1 MTGKERL
8 QLLLNG
14 QIPDSPPHWELV
26 FQIENEMFGIDPA
39 PVDSAVYPSQDDKD
53 KAVWAHQA
61 RVFHHLVDELGWAA
75 VPGGYGARQVRFIK
89 KALGEKALVVGYGGS
104 GVFWMP
110 SGQDMMEFA
119 VKLYE
124 RPEQLHA
131 EARKK
136 CDDQK
141 KSFREMADA
150 GADFLIMASDFGF
163 NDGPFISP
171 EHFRDLVIPYLS
183 EIVQTVHEIGLKI
196 ILHSDGCLNQILDQ
210 IHSTGI
216 DGYQSV
222 DPQGHM
228 DIKHV
233 RDQYPD
239 WILMGNVACNML
251 QDTNELRIR
260 ESVQYCMTYGGMGKP
275 YIFSTSNCIF
285 KGMPVRSYEIML
297 EEYHRIV
304 RESRMPN
311 QSAAGDASLRA

>member
-8 QLLLNG
+8 QLILDG
-14 QIPDSPPHWELV
+14 QIPNSPPHWELA
-26 FQIENEMFGIDPA
+26 FQIENEMFGIDPDS
-39 PVDSAVYPSQDDKD
+39 VNSAVYPSEEDND
-53 KAVWAHQA
+53 KASWAHNVE
-61 RVFHHLVDELGWAA
+61 VFHRLVDELGWAA
-75 VPGGYGARQVRFIK
+75 VPGGDSAPQVSYIK
-89 KALGEKALVVGYGGS
+89 KAIGEKALVAGYGGD

-110 SGQDMMEFA
+110 SGQDFMDFSVMM
-119 VKLYE
+119 YE
-124 RPEQLHA
+124 RPEELNA

-136 CDDQK
+136 CDSQK
-141 KSFREMADA
+141 KSFRKMADA
-150 GADFLIMASDFGF
+150 GADFFIMASDFGF

-171 EHFRDLVIPYLS
+171 DHFRDFVTPYLA
-183 EIVQTVHEIGLKI
+183 EIVQTVHEVGLKI

-228 DIKHV
+228 DIKLV

-251 QDTNELRIR
+251 QDANESKIR
-260 ESVQYCMTYGGMGKP
+260 ESVQYCMTHGGIGKP

-285 KGMPVRSYEIML
+285 KGMPPESYRIML
-297 EEYHRIV
+297 DEYHRIIIKCENHFQITPSN
-304 RESRMPN
+304 RTNP
-311 QSAAGDASLRA
+311 